1 MASIN
6 VVITD
11 AGIAEVINAENTGT
25 SPVVLSHIAFGSGQY
40 AATKGQ
46 TALKSEFKRL
56 VASGGVD
63 VADNVIHVSIHDSSA
78 DEYTVYEMGV
88 FTQSGTLFAVYSQN
102 TPIIEKST
110 VSHALISLDV
120 VVSNLN
126 PESITVGDTNF
137 VLNSATTERQGIV
150 ELATSDEVIAGS
162 DALRAV
168 TPMGLK
174 ALTGTT
180 TRKGLVEL
188 ATDAEAI
195 TGKSSTL
202 VMTAHAVQVAIN
214 NRIQDVGDERTR
226 DSSQPNYGLA

>member
-1 MASIN
+1 MATIQ

-11 AGIAEVINAENTGT
+11 AGIAEVTNAESKGT
-25 SPVVLSHIAFGSGQY
+25 APVVLSHVGFGSGQY
-40 AATKGQ
+40 TATKTQ

-56 VASGGVD
+56 DASGGVD

-102 TPIIEKST
+102 SPIIEKST

-120 VVSNLN
+120 VVSNIN
-126 PESITVGDTNF
+126 PKSIAVGDTNF
-137 VLNSATTERQGIV
+137 VLNSATTERQGII
-150 ELATSDEVIAGS
+150 ELATANEVVAGS
-162 DALRAV
+162 DAHRAV
-168 TPMGLK
+168 TPATLK

-180 TRKGLVEL
+180 SRKGLVEL

-195 TGKSSTL
+195 EGKNATV

-214 NRIQDVGDERTR
+214 DRVKKVGDERAR
-226 DSSQPNYGLA
+226 DSSQSNYGLV